1 MRDLLLAIESSC
13 DETAVAVVRAG
24 REVLAEALHTQVDL
38 HARFGGVV
46 PELASRDHLAHLL
59 PLVAE
64 ALAQAGVTLGDLDG
78 VAVTA
83 GPGLVGAL
91 LVGVQCAKGLALA
104 AGLPLVA
111 VNHLEA
117 HLAAIRLEDAIPE
130 PPFVALLVSGGHTT
144 LYEVVTEGRRWR
156 ARRVAGTRDDAAG
169 EAFDKTARLLGL
181 PYPGGRA
188 LDDLA
193 RRGNPKAVPLPRGM
207 MRKDTLDFSFSGLK
221 TAVRLHLE
229 REGVPEGEA
238 LADLAASIRAAI
250 VEPLVD
256 KTARA
261 ARQLGAGDV
270 LLCGGVA
277 ANGALRS
284 GLAEALSADG
294 RRLFVPR
301 PAYCTDN
308 AAMVGAAGWMAFL
321 EGERAGFDL
330 NADPGWR
337 LDRAGAAG

>member
-1 MRDLLLAIESSC
+1 
-13 DETAVAVVRAG
+13 
-24 REVLAEALHTQVDL
+24 
-38 HARFGGVV
+38 
-46 PELASRDHLAHLL
+46 
-59 PLVAE
+59 
-64 ALAQAGVTLGDLDG
+64 
-78 VAVTA
+78 
-83 GPGLVGAL
+83 
-91 LVGVQCAKGLALA
+91 
-104 AGLPLVA
+104 
-111 VNHLEA
+111 
-117 HLAAIRLEDAIPE
+117 
-130 PPFVALLVSGGHTT
+130 
-144 LYEVVTEGRRWR
+144 
-156 ARRVAGTRDDAAG
+156 
-169 EAFDKTARLLGL
+169 DKTARLLGL

-250 VEPLVD
+250 VEPLIA
-256 KTARA
+256 KTTLA
-261 ARQLGAGDV
+261 ARRLGVRDV

-277 ANGALRS
+277 ANGALRA

-301 PAYCTDN
+301 PVYCTDN

-337 LDRAGAAG
+337 LDRAGAVG